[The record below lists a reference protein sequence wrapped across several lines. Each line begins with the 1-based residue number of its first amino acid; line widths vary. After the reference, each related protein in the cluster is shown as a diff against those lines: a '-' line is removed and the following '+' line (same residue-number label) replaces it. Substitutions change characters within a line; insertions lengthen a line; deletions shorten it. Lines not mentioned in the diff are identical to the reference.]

1 MTKRVLYFVTTS
13 LVMLMGLLS
22 RKFMFIFP
30 KNIAPFI
37 GDMFWAMMVYFGFRF
52 LLPKLALLKS
62 FNIALIFSFA
72 IEISQLYQSDW
83 INTIRKTTIGG
94 LVLGHGFLWM
104 DLISYT
110 IGVIIA
116 VIIDKALSHAKSN
129 KWWNWRN
136 GK

>member
-1 MTKRVLYFVTTS
+1 MTKRILYFVITS
-13 LVMLMGLLS
+13 LVMIMGLLS

-30 KNIAPFI
+30 KNIAPFV
-37 GDMFWAMMVYFGFRF
+37 GDVFWAMMVYFGFRF
-52 LLPKLALLKS
+52 LFPKLSLLKS
-62 FNIALIFSFA
+62 FNIALIFSFG
-72 IEISQLYQSDW
+72 IEISQLYQSNW
-83 INTIRKTTIGG
+83 INSMRKTTIGG

-129 KWWNWRN
+129 KW
-136 GK
+136 